1 MKVNKTHILIHVG
14 LHRCTACIII
24 LILNICPYNK
34 IIIIDF
40 HGGKY
45 RVIWGQYNP
54 VFTSMKVNNC
64 IE

>member
-1 MKVNKTHILIHVG
+1 MNVNKTHILIHVG
-14 LHRCTACIII
+14 LHRYTACIII
-24 LILNICPYNK
+24 LILNICPYIK
-34 IIIIDF
+34 TIIDF

-45 RVIWGQYNP
+45 RVIRGQYNP